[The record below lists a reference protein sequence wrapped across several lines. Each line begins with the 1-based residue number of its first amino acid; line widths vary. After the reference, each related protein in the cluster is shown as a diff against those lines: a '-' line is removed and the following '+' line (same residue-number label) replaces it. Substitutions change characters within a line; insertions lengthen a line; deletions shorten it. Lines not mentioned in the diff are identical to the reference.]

1 MVKALRSCLE
11 AAKGKIKA
19 AHLILRK
26 SPREQ
31 LQDLLQPQIYPVYP
45 FDMPDLQPA
54 SSGNKAT
61 LALSR
66 SGRGSCSP
74 ESSCCDLDIP
84 PTTGS
89 EAVRRVGILM
99 GGPGSG
105 RPKSRHRTVE
115 SCLAQATV
123 DSGYTW
129 QDQTMIRERIQQ

>member
-1 MVKALRSCLE
+1 MLSEFSGSPPSIRITEPATPHPVILE
-11 AAKGKIKA
+11 
-19 AHLILRK
+19 IL
-26 SPREQ
+26 
-31 LQDLLQPQIYPVYP
+31 
-45 FDMPDLQPA
+45 
-54 SSGNKAT
+54 
-61 LALSR
+61 
-66 SGRGSCSP
+66 SGRRSCSP

-129 QDQTMIRERIQQ
+129 QDQTMIRERR

>member
-1 MVKALRSCLE
+1 MVGNPLLCKPVVRRVAPGSSVPDRS
-11 AAKGKIKA
+11 
-19 AHLILRK
+19 
-26 SPREQ
+26 SQ
-31 LQDLLQPQIYPVYP
+31 V
-45 FDMPDLQPA
+45 
-54 SSGNKAT
+54 
-61 LALSR
+61 

-105 RPKSRHRTVE
+105 RPKSRHGTVE
-115 SCLAQATV
+115 SCLAEATV

>member
-1 MVKALRSCLE
+1 MNSGAFQRRPFAPPGTVSVAPARHSRL
-11 AAKGKIKA
+11 GKIWRECGSEFWV
-19 AHLILRK
+19 IL
-26 SPREQ
+26 EI
-31 LQDLLQPQIYPVYP
+31 L
-45 FDMPDLQPA
+45 
-54 SSGNKAT
+54 
-61 LALSR
+61 

-84 PTTGS
+84 PTTGP
-89 EAVRRVGILM
+89 EAVRRGGILM